1 MRRYTEKELPE
12 LAEILKHNGVIAV
25 PTDTVYGLCAQIR
38 TKEAQENVRKVKN
51 RPAEKAFPIMCQDKA
66 QMKEIAEMNETAEA
80 IIDAFMPGP
89 LTVILNKK
97 ENLPDH
103 INGGMK
109 TVALRMAVSPALEE
123 LIRLTG
129 CPLFMTSA
137 NQSGEKTAGTIE
149 EIEEACPL
157 LDGIL
162 EGKTKYGQASTIID
176 CTGEIRIL
184 RDGPVTKD
192 DIIPIVQGGE
202 KHVR

>member
-1 MRRYTEKELPE
+1 MKRYSQKELPE
-12 LAEILKHNGVIAV
+12 LAEILRHDGVIAV
-25 PTDTVYGLCAQIR
+25 PTDTVYGLCSQIR
-38 TKEAQENVRKVKN
+38 TQKAQENLRRVKN
-51 RPAEKAFPIMCQDKA
+51 RPAEKAFPIMCQNKA
-66 QMKEIAEMNETAEA
+66 QMKEVAEMNEIAEA
-80 IIDAFMPGP
+80 VIDAFMPGP

-97 ENLPDH
+97 EDLPDY

-109 TVALRMAVSPALEE
+109 TVALRMAVSPVLEE

-149 EIEEACPL
+149 EIEKACPL

-162 EGKTKYGQASTIID
+162 EGDTKYAQASTIVD

-184 RDGPVTKD
+184 RDGPVKID
-192 DIIPIVQGGE
+192 GIIANVQRGE
-202 KHVR
+202 

>member
-1 MRRYTEKELPE
+1 MKRYSQKELPE
-12 LAEILKHNGVIAV
+12 LAEILRHDGVIAV
-25 PTDTVYGLCAQIR
+25 PTDTVYGLCSQIR
-38 TKEAQENVRKVKN
+38 TQKAQENLRRIKN
-51 RPAEKAFPIMCQDKA
+51 RPAEKAFPIMCQNKA
-66 QMKEIAEMNETAEA
+66 QMKEVAEMNEIAEA
-80 IIDAFMPGP
+80 VIDAFMPGP

-97 ENLPDH
+97 EDLPDY

-109 TVALRMAVSPALEE
+109 TVALRMAVSPVLEE

-162 EGKTKYGQASTIID
+162 EGDTKYAQASTIID

-184 RDGPVTKD
+184 RDGPVKID
-192 DIIPIVQGGE
+192 DIIANVQRGE
-202 KHVR
+202 

>member
-1 MRRYTEKELPE
+1 MKRYSQKELPE
-12 LAEILKHNGVIAV
+12 LAEILRHDGVIAV
-25 PTDTVYGLCAQIR
+25 PTDTVYGLCSQIR
-38 TKEAQENVRKVKN
+38 TQKAQENLRRVKN
-51 RPAEKAFPIMCQDKA
+51 RPAEKAFPIMCQNKA
-66 QMKEIAEMNETAEA
+66 QMKEVAEMNEIAEA
-80 IIDAFMPGP
+80 VIDAFMPGP

-97 ENLPDH
+97 EDLPDY

-109 TVALRMAVSPALEE
+109 TVALRMAVSPVLEE

-149 EIEEACPL
+149 EIEKACPL

-162 EGKTKYGQASTIID
+162 EGDTKYAQASTIVD

-184 RDGPVTKD
+184 RDGPVKID
-192 DIIPIVQGGE
+192 DIIANVQRGE
-202 KHVR
+202 

>member
-1 MRRYTEKELPE
+1 MKRYSQKELPE
-12 LAEILKHNGVIAV
+12 LAEILRHDGVIAV
-25 PTDTVYGLCAQIR
+25 PTDTVYGLCSQIR
-38 TKEAQENVRKVKN
+38 TQKAQENLRRVKN
-51 RPAEKAFPIMCQDKA
+51 RPAEKAFPIMCQNKA
-66 QMKEIAEMNETAEA
+66 QMKEVAEMNEIAEA
-80 IIDAFMPGP
+80 VIDAFMPGP

-97 ENLPDH
+97 EDLPDY

-109 TVALRMAVSPALEE
+109 TVALRMAVNPVLEE

-149 EIEEACPL
+149 EIEKACPL

-162 EGKTKYGQASTIID
+162 EGDTKYAQASTIVD

-184 RDGPVTKD
+184 RDGPVKID
-192 DIIPIVQGGE
+192 DIIANVQRGE
-202 KHVR
+202 